1 MMQLPDAAQAMSK
14 SFESATMDIRVKRGL
29 SLSESATEKL
39 ARAIFIG
46 HFQPGQHLVEVQLA
60 ENLGV
65 SRAMLREAFRTLAAE
80 GLIEIRRNYGAY
92 VVQPSPADI
101 EQMSVFRAINE
112 GLAAHLLVAQRNEK
126 IFGELEAVIIALQNM
141 LESDDLHGFLDA
153 HWRYHQLIVEQSGNR
168 FLLQSWN
175 SVSRII
181 RMYQRNTLDHNRLL
195 RNNIVLLEVFR
206 TASPQRAE
214 AVLRGQIIK
223 TAYELLGR
231 EVPEEIRGYV
241 ELFIDASGHV
251 QKF

>member
-1 MMQLPDAAQAMSK
+1 MQLPDAAQAQTK
-14 SFESATMDIRVKRGL
+14 SLENVTMDIRVQRGL

-46 HFQPGQHLVEVQLA
+46 HFQPGHHLVEVQLA
-60 ENLGV
+60 EGLGV

-80 GLIEIRRNYGAY
+80 GLIEIRHNYGAY

-112 GLAAHLLVAQRNEK
+112 GLAAHLLVAQKNERA
-126 IFGELEAVIIALQNM
+126 FQQLEEIINTLQDM
-141 LESDDLHGFLDA
+141 LRSGDLNGFLDA

-181 RMYQRNTLDHNRLL
+181 RMYQRNTLDHTRLL
-195 RNNIVLLEVFR
+195 RNNIVLLKVFR

-214 AVLRGQIIK
+214 AILRGQIIK

-231 EVPEEIRGYV
+231 GVPEEIRGYV
-241 ELFIDASGHV
+241 ELFIDASGRI